1 MSIRKTLCTLV
12 AAAVIGLSG
21 CEKEEEE
28 EKYIYGTVLEESGTI
43 VDRQKLIERSEGA
56 LFGND
61 FVSFGDPTY
70 AIKFKADNDKI
81 YFFHVKRYYG
91 SGRLEALNMA
101 IEPGTRIKIPKVRF
115 THSYGLRGNV
125 GTIHDSDLYVLTDQ
139 K

>member
-21 CEKEEEE
+21 CEKEKEEE
-28 EKYIYGTVLEESGTI
+28 EYIYGTVLEESGTI
-43 VDRQKLIERSEGA
+43 VDRQKLIERSDGA

-61 FVSFGDPTY
+61 SISFGDPTY

-81 YFFHVKRYYG
+81 YFFQVIRYKE
-91 SGRLEALNMA
+91 RLEALNLA

-115 THSYGLRGNV
+115 THWEGLRGSV
-125 GTIHDSDLYVLTDQ
+125 GSVKDYDLYVLTDQ